1 MYSYS
6 RLNKSGK
13 QNVLMYQIEQ
23 KWDILNQKQI
33 RNYEVSSVAQST
45 CFGQSFSTS
54 NIQYSCLE
62 IHISAFVG
70 LEIQTSVFCRVRDT
84 YFCFLSGQ
92 RYIFLFS
99 VGLEIHI
106 SVFCRVRDTY
116 FCFLSGQRYILLFSV
131 GLEIHISVF
140 CRFRDS
146 YFCFLSVQR

>member
-6 RLNKSGK
+6 RLNQSGN

-54 NIQYSCLE
+54 NIQYSRLE
-62 IHISAFVG
+62 IHISAF
-70 LEIQTSVFCRVRDT
+70 CRFGDT
-84 YFCFLSGQ
+84 NFCFLSGQ

-116 FCFLSGQRYILLFSV
+116 FCFLSGQRYIFLFSV
-131 GLEIHISVF
+131 GLEIAISVF
-140 CRFRDS
+140 CRFRDN
-146 YFCFLSVQR
+146 YFCFMSVQR